1 MAKFNVYKI
10 KADQESNLLERFE
23 KAGLEKQK
31 THNID
36 GYDLTFY
43 FSKNPDQVDIWW
55 ISFYKDFLSEEYH
68 DLKNRIYYAV
78 LHIKKEGIVYAV
90 SLSKSHFYIKDYCDQ
105 DFGLDL
111 AERIANEK
119 DVKIKNTKFFKNKR
133 SKVITSYQNNSTI
146 DFESGESMHFLKARS
161 IDSEKWGKTVNFGQS
176 VLFVL
181 DSDYTRIPK
190 LIDDITEELKKEP
203 RITLPKV
210 TLISD
215 EKKIADL
222 DTALI
227 NAIKEKDGNGSVEEQ
242 QFALQ
247 GVDFVFSDEYEYS
260 FFLSGNFKDK
270 SEKGILSIERLKQFL
285 SERSLDISSTFNDL
299 KVTVHKDHGRDH
311 SENFKNYLEYVDEK
325 EKICLIDGKWH
336 EFNQSYLTYLKRE
349 IDSITCDIAI
359 HEEKIPVESDYLEQK
374 KKEGYTV
381 IHTKLESVDGKYSV
395 EAGDMIKGDALYV
408 VKKGQPKQLNYAID
422 QAIASVGYLQ
432 ENSNTVAV
440 DGIRH
445 PIKKIV
451 LVLLI
456 DKKKDLGHLFE
467 LNSLIFHMK
476 IIDWNRTTR
485 NSYFEPS
492 VMVEQYKDSK
502 LVK

>member
-10 KADQESNLLERFE
+10 KDGEESNLLERFE

-31 THNID
+31 TQTIG

-43 FSKNPDQVDIWW
+43 FSKDPDQVDIWW
-55 ISFYKDFLSEEYH
+55 INFYKDFLSEKYH
-68 DLKNRIYYAV
+68 NLKNQIYYAV
-78 LHIKKEGIVYAV
+78 LHIKKGSAIYAI

-133 SKVITSYQNNSTI
+133 NKVITSYQNNSTI

-181 DSDYTRIPK
+181 DSKYNRIPK
-190 LIDDITEELKKEP
+190 LIDDIIEELKKPP

-210 TLISD
+210 TLITD
-215 EKKIADL
+215 KKKIAEL
-222 DTALI
+222 DAKLI
-227 NAIKEKDGNGSVEEQ
+227 DAISKRSDNGSVEES
-242 QFALQ
+242 QFTLE

-270 SEKGILSIERLKQFL
+270 SEKGILSIDRLKEFL
-285 SERSLDISSTFNDL
+285 NARSLNINNSFDEL
-299 KVTVHKDHGRDH
+299 KVTVHKEHGRDH
-311 SENFKNYLEYVDEK
+311 SESFKNYLEYVDEK
-325 EKICLIDGKWH
+325 DKICLIDGKWH
-336 EFNQSYLTYLKRE
+336 EFNQSYLTYLKKE
-349 IDSITCDIAI
+349 IDSIACDITI
-359 HEEKIPVESDYLEQK
+359 HNETLPIESDYLKQK
-374 KKEGYTV
+374 EKEGFVV
-381 IHTKLESVDGKYSV
+381 IHTDLESLDGKYSV
-395 EAGDMIKGDALYV
+395 EAGDMVNGDSLYV

-432 ENSNTVAV
+432 EKNGYLAV
-440 DGIRH
+440 DGKQYT
-445 PIKKIV
+445 IKKII
-451 LVLLI
+451 LTLLI
-456 DKKKDLGHLFE
+456 DKKKDLKHLFD

-476 IIDWNRTTR
+476 IIDWNRNTR
-485 NSYFEPS
+485 NAYFEPI
-492 VMVEQYKDSK
+492 VIVEQYKG
-502 LVK
+502 